1 MTYLPA
7 WNRRGITDNHGMER
21 SARRMW
27 TLFEPIHAV
36 VYFTPDPRQ
45 VFEAAG
51 LRGFWRGYFA
61 GRAAP
66 LGPVDAAP
74 VVAAFANFAPGMV
87 ARALPDVWQRASPEQ
102 ALRARQAGSVQSLS
116 RLLPPGT
123 DAADLTA
130 AADLM
135 EEAVAAADCTGRVLA
150 AANAALPRPEQPL
163 ARVWQAATT
172 LREHRGDGHVA
183 ALVTFGLDACEVLA
197 WRCGL
202 DLSREVLQPARGWT
216 DDEWAAAQARLAE
229 RGWLDTAGRATE
241 AGRRALRDIEEVTDR
256 AAEGPWQA
264 LGAAGTARLDALLA
278 PLARACR
285 AATPAANPIGLPAPD

>member
-1 MTYLPA
+1 M
-7 WNRRGITDNHGMER
+7 D

-27 TLFEPIHAV
+27 TLFEPVHGV
-36 VYFTPDPRQ
+36 LYFTPEPRAA
-45 VFEAAG
+45 FEEAG

-66 LGPVDAAP
+66 LGAVGAAP

-87 ARALPDVWQRASPEQ
+87 ARALPDVWQRATPER
-102 ALRARQAGSVQSLS
+102 ALRAREAGAVAALTRVLS
-116 RLLPPGT
+116 TMEDGLDRATL
-123 DAADLTA
+123 AE

-135 EEAVAAADCTGRVLA
+135 EEAAAAVDCTGRVLA

-163 ARVWQAATT
+163 ARLWRAATI

-183 ALVTFGLDACEVLA
+183 ALVTYGLDGCAILA

-202 DLSREVLQPARGWT
+202 DLSRNVLQPGRGWT
-216 DDEWAAAQARLAE
+216 DEEWCAAQARLVE
-229 RGWLDTAGRATE
+229 RGWLAADGRATVDGARVHRE
-241 AGRRALRDIEEVTDR
+241 IEDATDR
-256 AAEGPWQA
+256 SAEGPWRA
-264 LGAAGTARLDALLA
+264 LGAERTRRLRVLLA

-285 AATPAANPIGLPAPD
+285 AQMPDVNPLGLPQPDGG